1 MRLLYNR
8 VAVEEI
14 QAEEKS
20 ESLIALPDSARPK
33 ENVGVVVA
41 IGEGIRT
48 QTGELI
54 PLTVKVGDKVLF
66 EKNNNMV
73 STTLEGKKVW
83 MMAEANII
91 AILGE

>member
-14 QAEEKS
+14 QLENKS
-20 ESLIALPDSARPK
+20 ESLIALPESAKTK

-41 IGEGIRT
+41 VGEGTRT
-48 QTGELI
+48 QTGDLI
-54 PLTVKVGDKVLF
+54 PLTVKIGDSVLF
-66 EKNNNMV
+66 EKQNVV
-73 STTLEGKKVW
+73 STTIQGKKVLI
-83 MMAEANII
+83 MGEASII

>member
-14 QAEEKS
+14 QLEQTS
-20 ESLIALPDSARPK
+20 ESLIALPESAKTK

-41 IGEGIRT
+41 VGEGTRT
-48 QTGELI
+48 QTGDLI
-54 PLTVKVGDKVLF
+54 PLTVKIGDSVLF
-66 EKNNNMV
+66 EKQNAV
-73 STTLEGKKVW
+73 STTIQGKKVLI
-83 MMAEANII
+83 MGEASII

>member
-14 QAEEKS
+14 QLEQKS
-20 ESLIALPDSARPK
+20 ESLIALPESAKTK

-41 IGEGIRT
+41 IGEGNRT

-54 PLTVKVGDKVLF
+54 PLTVRVGDQVLF
-66 EKNNNMV
+66 ERNNNMV
-73 STTLEGKKVW
+73 STTLQGKKVW